1 MPKLPSLRA
10 KEIEEIL
17 LKNNF
22 FIKRQTGSHRIF
34 YNPET
39 QKLVVVPF
47 HSKEIPKGTLKSI
60 IRQSNLSEE
69 AFLKKK
75 K

>member
-1 MPKLPSLRA
+1 MPKLPPLRA
-10 KEIEEIL
+10 KEIEKIL

-47 HSKEIPKGTLKSI
+47 HSKEIPRGTLKSI
-60 IRQSNLSEE
+60 IRQSNLPEE